1 MGPVVSSRSEHSI
14 TGDVVLFVALLSTA
28 LALGGTLAHA
38 LELLNK
44 IAMPRDQYFIVQTIY
59 RGWNRLAFLLAIEL
73 ISMLAVVVIYRRQ
86 PWVFWPGVV
95 ALLCLA
101 GSKAVFWIYTY
112 PANVATSN
120 WTAIPEDWELLRRTW
135 EYSHA
140 AGAAL
145 QVLAMSA
152 LIAAALARV
161 RG

>member
-1 MGPVVSSRSEHSI
+1 M
-14 TGDVVLFVALLSTA
+14 
-28 LALGGTLAHA
+28 
-38 LELLNK
+38 
-44 IAMPRDQYFIVQTIY
+44 
-59 RGWNRLAFLLAIEL
+59 
-73 ISMLAVVVIYRRQ
+73 
-86 PWVFWPGVV
+86 FWPGVV

-145 QVLAMSA
+145 LVLAMRA